1 MRIAI
6 CDDEEIFAKAMEKEL
21 RSFFADKEQELQLLY
36 FQTGEALLA
45 AMDAEKPD
53 LLFMDIQ
60 LGEEDGVELV
70 RRIRKQNDSLPVIFL
85 TNMESRVLDG
95 YEVKAFYF
103 LFKKEYQQKLPI
115 IMERYLK
122 EYYYANQLVIK
133 DHGSVQNVLIK
144 DIYWV
149 EADKRNTMIHTE
161 KSVLCDAKPIGTF
174 YKQLPE
180 WLFIEAY
187 HCLYVNLDHISR
199 VDADSLLLDDGEAVP
214 VSRRNRKEVMAAVMR
229 RMAVK

>member
-1 MRIAI
+1 MKIVI
-6 CDDEEIFAKAMEKEL
+6 CDDEEMVARAIEKEL
-21 RSFFADKEQELQLLY
+21 RTFFDNRGQEVTISY
-36 FQTGEALLA
+36 FPNGDTLISSLA
-45 AMDAEKPD
+45 SDKPD

-60 LGEEDGVELV
+60 LGKEDGVELV
-70 RRIRKQNDSLPVIFL
+70 RSIRKQNDSLPVIFL

-103 LFKKEYQQKLPI
+103 LFKKEYQQKLPV
-115 IMERYLK
+115 IMERYMR
-122 EYYYANQLVIK
+122 EYYDTNQLAIR
-133 DHGSVQNVLIK
+133 DHGSMQNVFIR

-149 EADKRNTMIHTE
+149 EADRRNTAIHTE
-161 KSVLCDAKPIGTF
+161 KSILCDGRPIGTF
-174 YKQLPE
+174 CGQLPE

-199 VDADSLLLDDGEAVP
+199 VDSDSLLLDNGETIP

-229 RMAVK
+229 RMAVT